1 MKFPIPDE
9 ALQQHVI
16 ALGKTRSG
24 KSSKLRLIVE
34 RFLDRK
40 KPVCI
45 IDPKGDWWG
54 LKSSGDGKNAGYPI
68 IIFGSEH
75 ARHADIRINQHSGAA
90 IAELIATGNR
100 PALIDMRG
108 MSPSYRNKFF
118 IDFAKTYFTHATGER
133 VLAIDEVHNF
143 APQGKVRDIEAGDT
157 LHWANRLITEGAGM
171 GITMLSASQRP
182 QKVHKDFVTSHE
194 TLIACRVIHKLDRDA
209 IRDWIDAC
217 GDPDVGKDVLATLAS
232 MKREEAWVYSPEADF
247 GPERITFP
255 MFQTYDSF
263 KPQAIQAKR
272 LKGWADVDM
281 GEVQARLAKV
291 VEEAKANDPRELK
304 AEIAKLR
311 ADLAKKPI
319 VTADPEKIAAAEA
332 RGFKRGFEEATKEAT
347 IHFNSLRELA
357 RSTVAGFASSFDS
370 NIRAERLAIIKH
382 ETIPPPTPI
391 ASSPPRPAPAVI
403 SRPSS
408 GENGTVS
415 PTVRKI
421 IDAIHRANPM
431 ALSFDAAASR
441 AAVSKRSSAYG
452 SYRKQVAASPE
463 VNQRSDGRYESAPS
477 YAEPPG
483 PGIDPVEEFASRLPP
498 SYGTMLRVIAREG
511 SVTKEQV
518 ASMANVSPTSSGLS
532 AGISELTKLSLIQK
546 DGEFY
551 RLHEDLK

>member
-54 LKSSGDGKNAGYPI
+54 LKSSGDGKHAGYPI

-75 ARHADIRINQHSGAA
+75 ARHADVRINQHSGTA

-108 MSPSYRNKFF
+108 MSPSHRNKFF
-118 IDFAKTYFTHATGER
+118 IDFAKIYFTHATGER

-209 IRDWIDAC
+209 IKDWIDAC

-255 MFQTYDSF
+255 MFKTYDSF
-263 KPQAIQAKR
+263 KPQAVQAKR

-281 GEVQARLAKV
+281 AEVQAKLSKV

-304 AEIAKLR
+304 AEVAKLR
-311 ADLAKKPI
+311 AELARKP
-319 VTADPEKIAAAEA
+319 VTQNDPDKITAAEA
-332 RGFKRGFEEATKEAT
+332 RGFKRGFDEAAKQAT
-347 IHFNSLRELA
+347 IHFNTLREVA
-357 RSTVAGFASSFDS
+357 RNSVSVFADSFEK
-370 NIRAERLAIIKH
+370 NIRSERLTMIVTDKAAISGSLVSDK
-382 ETIPPPTPI
+382 PPPQRMI
-391 ASSPPRPAPAVI
+391 APP
-403 SRPSS
+403 SDK
-408 GENGTVS
+408 GNGTIS
-415 PTVRKI
+415 PIVRKI

-452 SYRKQVAASPE
+452 SYRKQVDASPE
-463 VNQRSDGRYESAPS
+463 ISQRSDGRYESAPG
-477 YAEPPG
+477 YAAPPG

-511 SVTKEQV
+511 LLTKEQV

-532 AGISELTKLSLIQK
+532 AGIGELMKLSLIQK

-551 RLHEDLK
+551 RLHDDLR